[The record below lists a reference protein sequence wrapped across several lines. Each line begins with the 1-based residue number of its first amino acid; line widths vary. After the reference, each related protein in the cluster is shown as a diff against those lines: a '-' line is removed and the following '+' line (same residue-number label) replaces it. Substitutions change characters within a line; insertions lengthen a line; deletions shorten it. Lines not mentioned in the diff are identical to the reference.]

1 MWQEDHHL
9 MAKAILSHP
18 SKARP
23 RRCTAGNLS
32 HLSAKGMLDKKH
44 GSHKSRVA
52 TKIGSHKSM
61 GCHKDWS
68 QWIGSK
74 SY

>member
-1 MWQEDHHL
+1 MEQEDQNL

-23 RRCTAGNLS
+23 SCLTAANLS
-32 HLSAKGMLDKKH
+32 HLSTKDMLEKKH

-52 TKIGSHKSM
+52 TKAGLP
-61 GCHKDWS
+61 S
-68 QWIGSK
+68 QCIGSK